1 VAGGGKRGACLSY
14 VLLQQSFPSSIHHSL
29 ELVSCTDSVFWPMRA
44 ESHKVFNIVLT
55 KLLPH
60 VASDKQIENAWRNE
74 HRIHNSEWLISFL
87 VHWFLELL
95 KIEVVQFC

>member
-1 VAGGGKRGACLSY
+1 MFYGLVVWMTFSRMRRKNDFVFTKY
-14 VLLQQSFPSSIHHSL
+14 QQSFPSSIHHSL

-60 VASDKQIENAWRNE
+60 VASDKQIENA
-74 HRIHNSEWLISFL
+74 
-87 VHWFLELL
+87 
-95 KIEVVQFC
+95 